1 MFVDKI
7 YLNYIMLTEVFL
19 SFAITTFVG
28 CFLGIVGLL
37 YKSKCQEVS
46 CCGLKVIRNV
56 ELEEKIDEL
65 SIERHTEE
73 KKELE
78 LP

>member
-1 MFVDKI
+1 
-7 YLNYIMLTEVFL
+7 MLTEVFL

-46 CCGLKVIRNV
+46 CCGLKVKRNV

-65 SIERHTEE
+65 NIERHTEE
-73 KKELE
+73 TKS
-78 LP
+78 PDNI

>member
-1 MFVDKI
+1 
-7 YLNYIMLTEVFL
+7 MLTEVFL

-28 CFLGIVGLL
+28 CFLGVVGLL
-37 YKSKCQEVS
+37 YKSKCQEVN

-65 SIERHTEE
+65 SIDRHTEE